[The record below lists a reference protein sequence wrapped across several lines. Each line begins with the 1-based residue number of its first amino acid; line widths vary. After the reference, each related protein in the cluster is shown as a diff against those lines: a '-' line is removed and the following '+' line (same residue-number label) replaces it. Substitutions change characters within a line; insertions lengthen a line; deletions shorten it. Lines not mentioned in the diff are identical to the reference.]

1 MGLLCFRLFL
11 CVRVRGGRAER
22 AAQFW
27 RTAAKFDTGWERVRE
42 TERQRE
48 RERESKFDTGWE
60 RVRETDRQTD
70 RERESI
76 RIELM

>member
-1 MGLLCFRLFL
+1 MSLLCFRLFL

-42 TERQRE
+42 TERE

-70 RERESI
+70 RERE
-76 RIELM
+76 REREH